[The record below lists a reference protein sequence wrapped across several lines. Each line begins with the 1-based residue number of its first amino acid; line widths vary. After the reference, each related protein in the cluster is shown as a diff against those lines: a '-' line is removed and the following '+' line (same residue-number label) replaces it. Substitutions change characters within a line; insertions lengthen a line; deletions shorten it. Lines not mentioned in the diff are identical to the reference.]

1 MLGMST
7 EDLIASVIPW
17 LHSINQS
24 IGKISA
30 AFGLA
35 SEAGAGGAVHH
46 VVGLASEA
54 GGAVN
59 HVVGEVVK
67 VAAVAAL
74 CVGACFILVHI
85 FRFCILGGPDAD
97 KPSVIARHILLKEKE
112 KAIALKQM
120 LLRGAPDKL
129 LERFGKLAGENSE
142 CWSFAQGGA
151 LGRFNRGKMAPEID
165 EVVFNAPIM
174 EVQGPVET
182 KDGFHLLVVLERSVP
197 RTQAAD
203 ETKKQR

>member
-1 MLGMST
+1 MST

-46 VVGLASEA
+46 EVGLASEA

-59 HVVGEVVK
+59 HVGGEVVK

-74 CVGACFILVHI
+74 AFWGAQT
-85 FRFCILGGPDAD
+85 PT
-97 KPSVIARHILLKEKE
+97 SLLS
-112 KAIALKQM
+112 
-120 LLRGAPDKL
+120 LRGI
-129 LERFGKLAGENSE
+129 SY
-142 CWSFAQGGA
+142 
-151 LGRFNRGKMAPEID
+151 
-165 EVVFNAPIM
+165 
-174 EVQGPVET
+174 
-182 KDGFHLLVVLERSVP
+182 
-197 RTQAAD
+197 
-203 ETKKQR
+203 